1 MHQSVFNGKRS
12 RHKGESDRH
21 QPSHTIGKADC
32 IVFSFSSQWIVQEWT
47 LATHVKTVHEK
58 PAGESKFKCEY
69 EGCDKGFE
77 FKHVLERHVARI
89 HVSPEP
95 RKKRSDAIESSGIL
109 DDLVGFTEKDA
120 LNKLPFACTI
130 PGCERRY
137 KTERM
142 LKRHLNSRQHQ
153 TGNITGPDVIL
164 SMDDFENQAIRDLII
179 MNLEESWS

>member
-1 MHQSVFNGKRS
+1 
-12 RHKGESDRH
+12 
-21 QPSHTIGKADC
+21 
-32 IVFSFSSQWIVQEWT
+32 VFSFSSQWIVQEWT